1 MYPQCHLNNGVSA
14 ELQRAD
20 RDVILGESAGRGNAA
35 EEIAAKGAVDQGKEN
50 VAPKKRSHD
59 KPQMELIIG
68 GVDGTR
74 TKRAH
79 VEMQVPNNA
88 MPAMTKKMKTGGR
101 VGANAGV
108 KGGKQK
114 DAKRTGK

>member
-1 MYPQCHLNNGVSA
+1 M
-14 ELQRAD
+14 
-20 RDVILGESAGRGNAA
+20 
-35 EEIAAKGAVDQGKEN
+35 DQGKEN

-59 KPQMELIIG
+59 EPQMELIIG

-74 TKRAH
+74 TKRAR
-79 VEMQVPNNA
+79 VETQVPNNA
-88 MPAMTKKMKTGGR
+88 MPAMTKKKMKTGGR
-101 VGANAGV
+101 VGANAGL